1 MTILQMTA
9 TVTSRYLMIAE
20 SDETARILSTSATNI
35 NATIE
40 SEPLIAE
47 RSSNQRR
54 KKNIYRTIVL
64 TKGSAIFLFSFLEF
78 QQPIQILHNVFSHK
92 IP

>member
-1 MTILQMTA
+1 MTILQTTA

-47 RSSNQRR
+47 RSSSQRE
-54 KKNIYRTIVL
+54 KKHLLNYCAYEGQRNFFVL
-64 TKGSAIFLFSFLEF
+64 LS
-78 QQPIQILHNVFSHK
+78 
-92 IP
+92 

>member
-1 MTILQMTA
+1 MTILKMTA

-20 SDETARILSTSATNI
+20 SDETARVLSTSATNI
-35 NATIE
+35 NATYE
-40 SEPLIAE
+40 GQPLIAK
-47 RSSNQRR
+47 RSSSQRR
-54 KKNIYRTIVL
+54 KKNIYKTIVL